1 LQAGFNIGEGR
12 GFTKAFNS
20 KTLYQAHNYYGCD
33 VKGRYIY
40 RIDTEKGNHISK
52 NRPNILAISEGKIV
66 ADLSSYIET
75 SLKKY
80 LVSEIDICFDF
91 E

>member
-1 LQAGFNIGEGR
+1 MIEIEVFFGELR
-12 GFTKAFNS
+12 N
-20 KTLYQAHNYYGCD
+20 N
-33 VKGRYIY
+33 
-40 RIDTEKGNHISK
+40 EKGNHISK
-52 NRPNILAISEGKIV
+52 NRQIILGISEGKIV

-91 E
+91 EC

>member
-1 LQAGFNIGEGR
+1 MNPRPSPILKPACKKDDRNR
-12 GFTKAFNS
+12 GFFVELRN
-20 KTLYQAHNYYGCD
+20 N
-33 VKGRYIY
+33 
-40 RIDTEKGNHISK
+40 EKGNHISK